1 MNWKHSI
8 PLCSCHGKYF
18 FRGTRF
24 LFISV
29 QSPFPK
35 ETFYVIYSVS
45 KFAFALFKYFS
56 FVLLQPFRTV
66 AEFLIQNGLFS
77 ILVIQFFLR
86 LKILCYLH
94 VCSQSKRKIYV
105 DIPLS
110 FLGRLF
116 AMSKLFRGWFTIKN
130 FNMETFFPLYYWFI
144 TKEVQFF

>member
-1 MNWKHSI
+1 MK
-8 PLCSCHGKYF
+8 
-18 FRGTRF
+18 
-24 LFISV
+24 
-29 QSPFPK
+29 
-35 ETFYVIYSVS
+35 TFYSALFVSWKVFLPRNEVLVYFSAKPFSKRNILCVIYSVS

-110 FLGRLF
+110 FLGRLS

-130 FNMETFFPLYYWFI
+130 FNMETFFPLYYRFI